1 MKDHQKVK
9 MFTLACIVLHNVCL
23 EIGDTIPSK
32 LDLSIDPTTNQTRD
46 RQKIRKILHIGFSRK
61 GFEAGGYQASKMR
74 KPSPKNFGKR
84 EKVNR
89 TKISK
94 QISSDLT
101 MIFRAEM
108 SRILVSLLPLP
119 KFLRWHLSQFIF
131 I

>member
-1 MKDHQKVK
+1 
-9 MFTLACIVLHNVCL
+9 MFTLACIVLNNVCL
-23 EIGDTIPSK
+23 EMGDTIPSK

-46 RQKIRKILHIGFSRK
+46 RQKIKKILQIGFSRK
-61 GFEAGGYQASKMR
+61 RFEAGGYQASKMR
-74 KPSPKNFGKR
+74 KPSPKHFGKR